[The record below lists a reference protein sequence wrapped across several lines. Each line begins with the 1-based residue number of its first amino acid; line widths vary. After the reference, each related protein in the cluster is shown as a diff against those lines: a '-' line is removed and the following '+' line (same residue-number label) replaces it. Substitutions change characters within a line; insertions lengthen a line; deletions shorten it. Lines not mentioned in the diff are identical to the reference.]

1 MMTVRWLREQMRLGK
16 SIYDLPLRVTFY
28 ARVSTEKVEQQGSLE
43 NQIQYYTEFIQK
55 NPNWTYIPGYIDEG
69 ISGTS
74 TYKRDS
80 FLRMIA
86 DAQRG
91 MFDFIITK
99 EISRFSRNTLDS
111 IQYTQELLENN
122 VGVLFQNDN
131 INTLDSDSE
140 FRLVVM
146 AGVAQDEVRKL
157 SERLKFGFRQS
168 IKNGHV
174 LGNNRLWGYDKKDCK
189 LTIVPEQAE
198 AVKQIFELYA
208 TGQYGLR
215 SLSQE
220 LTRRGYTSLQ
230 GNVFNTSTIGHILQN
245 PKYKGWYCGNKT
257 QSLDYR
263 KKKTAF
269 LDESEWVSYPDPNIP
284 AIVSEEVWDKA
295 NALFKQRS
303 ARSKA
308 YGVGYQSRYPYSGK
322 IICGKHGTSFHRQSF
337 KTQEGETEF
346 WKCKMYREHGKAGC
360 DLPTIRTTE
369 LDTILAEQFQKLVK
383 HQRQIIRMV
392 LDSVT
397 NTQKKEDHSK
407 EIARLQAQIQQL
419 EDKKEKLLELSM
431 ADAITMQE
439 FKKRNSRFNE
449 QITSLQ
455 TQTISLQQQEQQKQI
470 AATDTAALEK
480 ALWADLNCK
489 EPIQSEVVA
498 TILDHAVVC
507 EDSDDKHIHLELYL
521 RLGQTASAYYERGK
535 LAFKNA
541 SSRSITRSPLT
552 RRT

>member
-1 MMTVRWLREQMRLGK
+1 MMTIRWLREQMRQGK
-16 SIYDLPLRVTFY
+16 SIFDLPLRVTFY

-189 LTIVPEQAE
+189 LTIIPEQAE
-198 AVKQIFELYA
+198 VVKQIFELYA
-208 TGQYGLR
+208 TGRYGLR

-230 GNVFNTSTIGHILQN
+230 GNAFNTGTIGHILQN

-303 ARSKA
+303 ARTKA

-346 WKCKMYREHGKAGC
+346 WKCKMYREHGKVGC
-360 DLPTIRTTE
+360 DLPTIRTRE
-369 LDTILAEQFQKLVK
+369 MDAILAEQFQKLVK
-383 HQRQIIRMV
+383 HRRQIIRLV
-392 LDSVT
+392 IDSIT
-397 NTQKKEDHSK
+397 DTQQREDHSDK
-407 EIARLQAQIQQL
+407 IARLEVQIRQL
-419 EDKKEKLLELSM
+419 EDKKDKLLELSV

-439 FKKRNSRFNE
+439 FKKRNNRFNE
-449 QITSLQ
+449 QITALQ
-455 TQTISLQQQEQQKQI
+455 AQVISLQQQERQKQS
-470 AATDTAALEK
+470 AAADTASLEK
-480 ALWADLNCK
+480 ALWADLNCA
-489 EPIQSEVVA
+489 ESIQSETVA

-521 RLGQTASAYYERGK
+521 RLGQTASAYYERDK
-535 LAFKNA
+535 SAFQTACSKNT
-541 SSRSITRSPLT
+541 TRSPKS
-552 RRT
+552 RRI

>member
-1 MMTVRWLREQMRLGK
+1 MR
-16 SIYDLPLRVTFY
+16 
-28 ARVSTEKVEQQGSLE
+28 
-43 NQIQYYTEFIQK
+43 
-55 NPNWTYIPGYIDEG
+55 
-69 ISGTS
+69 
-74 TYKRDS
+74 
-80 FLRMIA
+80 
-86 DAQRG
+86 
-91 MFDFIITK
+91 
-99 EISRFSRNTLDS
+99 
-111 IQYTQELLENN
+111 
-122 VGVLFQNDN
+122 
-131 INTLDSDSE
+131 
-140 FRLVVM
+140 
-146 AGVAQDEVRKL
+146 
-157 SERLKFGFRQS
+157 
-168 IKNGHV
+168 
-174 LGNNRLWGYDKKDCK
+174 
-189 LTIVPEQAE
+189 
-198 AVKQIFELYA
+198 QIFELYA

-269 LDESEWVSYPDPNIP
+269 LDESEWVFYPDPNIP

-397 NTQKKEDHSK
+397 DTRQIVDQSK
-407 EIARLQAQIQQL
+407 EISRLQAQIQQL

-449 QITSLQ
+449 QITALQ
-455 TQTISLQQQEQQKQI
+455 TQTISLQQQEQQKQS
-470 AATDTAALEK
+470 AAADTAALEK

-541 SSRSITRSPLT
+541 SSKSTTPRRMT
-552 RRT
+552 RRI